1 MTLEKINFIFTIIL
15 FFLIFK
21 IFKKLNSEK
30 FVNIFDILDEKP
42 PEKSEESIIYQAI
55 QDTYQ
60 VDLQAIQNLSDI
72 AARIQ
77 KAGGLEIPG
86 NLVVY
91 GSLTGS
97 RDINILGNVNI
108 KGDTSIGGAL
118 NVNKIA
124 NFKDFVNI
132 GKDLTVDGETII
144 NGDVYAKKGYNLLN

>member
-21 IFKKLNSEK
+21 IFRKLNNEK
-30 FVNIFDILDEKP
+30 FVNIFDVLDEKP
-42 PEKSEESIIYQAI
+42 PVKSEESIIYEAI

-86 NLVVY
+86 NLVVF
-91 GSLTGS
+91 GSLNGAK
-97 RDINILGNVNI
+97 DINILGNVNI
-108 KGDTSIGGAL
+108 KGDTAVGGTL

-124 NFKDFVNI
+124 NFKDFVNV
-132 GKDLTVDGETII
+132 GRDLTVDGETII
-144 NGDVYAKKGYNLLN
+144 NGDVYARKGYNLLN

>member
-21 IFKKLNSEK
+21 IFRKLNSEN
-30 FVNIFDILDEKP
+30 FSIYDILDEKP
-42 PEKSEESIIYQAI
+42 PVKSEESIIYEAI

-60 VDLQAIQNLSDI
+60 IDLQAIQNLSDI

-77 KAGGLEIPG
+77 KAGVLEIPG
-86 NLVVY
+86 NLVIY
-91 GSLTGS
+91 GTLTGT
-97 RDINILGNVNI
+97 RDINIAGNVNI
-108 KGDTSIGGAL
+108 KGDTAVGGTL
-118 NVNKIA
+118 SVTKIA